1 MKVLKVVGEKISTV
15 LAIVVPVGLYTSAV
29 WFFFGNFG
37 WQVVLALALALPL
50 MIFPAAL
57 IWYINVGGIYQA
69 IRHKC

>member
-1 MKVLKVVGEKISTV
+1 MKVFEGVGRKIRTS
-15 LAIVVPVGLYTSAV
+15 LGIVVPVGLYTSAV

-57 IWYINVGGIYQA
+57 IWYINIGGIYQA